1 MMDRAAA
8 AQHSFSHC
16 PDSSHPGDIT
26 FHGMVTRQSVR
37 RVTSLNSLGAGK
49 LVKLEIKC
57 RRGIEYVMSTR
68 TCHHY
73 HHYQNC
79 HQALFMDPMYVPII
93 PIPTAAICALQS
105 YYYYPI
111 MFIVYCEIVMR
122 PHKRDI
128 KAGDG
133 CVTKVQ
139 CLVLTSTTPPPARP
153 R

>member
-1 MMDRAAA
+1 MFMMDRATA
-8 AQHSFSHC
+8 AQHSSSYC
-16 PDSSHPGDIT
+16 PDSSHHISWLQDSP
-26 FHGMVTRQSVR
+26 SVR
-37 RVTSLNSLGAGK
+37 RVTSLTSLAAGK
-49 LVKLEIKC
+49 LLKLEIKC